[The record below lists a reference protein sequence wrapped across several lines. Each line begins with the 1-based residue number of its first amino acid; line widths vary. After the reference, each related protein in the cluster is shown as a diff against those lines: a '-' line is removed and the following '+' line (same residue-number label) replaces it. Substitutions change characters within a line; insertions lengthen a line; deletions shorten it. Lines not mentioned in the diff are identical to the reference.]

1 MAFPTIQDLLESGV
15 HFGHQTRRWNP
26 KMKKFIFAER
36 NGIHIIDLKK
46 TLNHLKVAAD
56 KVRDIAAEGGNILF
70 VGTKKQLKD
79 IIRDEAERCS
89 MYYVN
94 DRWLGGMMTNFQTIK
109 KNIRRLRELERMRD
123 EGEFEVRSKKESLS
137 LVRELDKLKK
147 TLEGIKMLGD
157 IPSAMFVVDAQK
169 EKIAVAEANKLGI
182 PLIALIDTNADP
194 EKISFPVAGN
204 DDAIRSVK
212 VVTEAIADAVIDGKA
227 EYDQKTASREAEK
240 KQQQEQQQQ
249 HGAQGGG
256 GDSRSG
262 EQGRR
267 QRPRRRTRKKR
278 TVAEGGVPQH
288 GAQAP
293 YAGPKVDNVKSAS
306 ASKESSARAFE
317 KKGSAS
323 ASASKESSARAF
335 EKKGS
340 ARAPVRTETDSAKAA
355 PATGKPKAE
364 AGKKP
369 AEKKPAARSGPPA
382 GKSGDSGSGA
392 AGKKEAKA
400 KKPVE
405 KKSSAG
411 SSAPSAPVAKAAGK
425 EKEGKK
431 D

>member
-123 EGEFEVRSKKESLS
+123 EGEFEVRSKKEGLS

-240 KQQQEQQQQ
+240 KQQQEQQHQ
-249 HGAQGGG
+249 GAQGGG
-256 GDSRSG
+256 DSRAG

-288 GAQAP
+288 GAQATHP
-293 YAGPKVDNVKSAS
+293 GPKVDNVKSAS
-306 ASKESSARAFE
+306 ASKESSAKASE
-317 KKGSAS
+317 KKA
-323 ASASKESSARAF
+323 
-335 EKKGS
+335 S
-340 ARAPVRTETDSAKAA
+340 ARAPARKGTDSAKAA
-355 PATGKPKAE
+355 PAAEKPKA
-364 AGKKP
+364 AAVKKS
-369 AEKKPAARSGPPA
+369 AEKKPAARSGPAAEKGNA
-382 GKSGDSGSGA
+382 GASKA